1 MGALLISLLL
11 VLGLLVIVALN
22 RDYYHQNGGRCC
34 TDSCIKNYVRVVE
47 KTKRE
52 VERVPIVPA
61 IVK

>member
-11 VLGLLVIVALN
+11 VLGLLIVVALN
-22 RDYYHQNGGRCC
+22 RDYYHQNDGKCC

-47 KTKRE
+47 KTERE